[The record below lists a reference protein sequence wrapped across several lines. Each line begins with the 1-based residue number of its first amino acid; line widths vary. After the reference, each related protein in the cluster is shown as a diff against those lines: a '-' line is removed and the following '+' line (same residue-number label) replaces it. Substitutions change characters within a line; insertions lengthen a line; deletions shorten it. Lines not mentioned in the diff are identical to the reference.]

1 MERRRRHTPRIG
13 RNFPERRK
21 AYFDRRQHRGP
32 LRILFIPVGRLFS
45 DFGTVSLF

>member
-21 AYFDRRQHRGP
+21 AYFERRQHWSP
-32 LRILFIPVGRLFS
+32 FRILFIPVGRLFS
-45 DFGTVSLF
+45 EFGNVSLF